1 MGAPGRLPAGVLRG
15 DEDHVDEVGDNHHG
29 AVEGQLLFPLGVRGR
44 PKDAHDCW
52 DDDPGQGLR
61 HNRREAEEVALRY
74 LSNQETSAAE
84 ICIMYMSFT
93 SRLSSSSG
101 NLKGGRDVLERGEPG
116 EIAKHSEAAEHL
128 WRKGFQR
135 QELQ

>member
-1 MGAPGRLPAGVLRG
+1 MEENEAFYHLHQ

-61 HNRREAEEVALRY
+61 HNGREAEEVALRY
-74 LSNQETSAAE
+74 
-84 ICIMYMSFT
+84 
-93 SRLSSSSG
+93 
-101 NLKGGRDVLERGEPG
+101 
-116 EIAKHSEAAEHL
+116 
-128 WRKGFQR
+128 FQIKKL
-135 QELQ
+135 LQLRSV